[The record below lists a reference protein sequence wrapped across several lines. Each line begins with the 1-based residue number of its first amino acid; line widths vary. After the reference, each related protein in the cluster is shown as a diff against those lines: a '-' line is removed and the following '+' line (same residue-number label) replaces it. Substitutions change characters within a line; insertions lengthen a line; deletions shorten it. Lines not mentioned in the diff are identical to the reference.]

1 MEASCL
7 QLSIEGERL
16 LKAHDYQGAIEFF
29 EAGLR
34 QGTDDPEVLS
44 AVYNQL
50 GNACFYLN
58 QFEKALE
65 YHKKDLEIAE
75 RLNDKQGQAK
85 AYGNLGNTFKSL
97 KNYPNAIR
105 CCEAHLELTRELRDR
120 LGEGR
125 ACYNLGNVHHA
136 VGKRELA
143 DKSPASQ
150 KAGTASIE
158 KAIDYYKTTLDITAE
173 QKDKAGEGRAVGNLG
188 NAYTA
193 IGMYKEAIEYHNR
206 RLKLAE
212 QANDLA
218 ARARACGN
226 LGNAYSALS
235 DYTQALQYYNQS
247 LTIAKEARNRAGE
260 GQAYYCLGSTYM
272 LQKNY
277 DKAIA
282 NHHEHLKIVTELKDK
297 SGQMRAWYN
306 LRNAYHAVKNEEE
319 VRKYHTLIRQQQP
332 RKAAAQPAKPD
343 VRTQSGASTGSGG
356 GNSKSKDKGKKKKAG
371 LFKKP
376 ASNMVEEFSVDDSDD
391 DDIVT
396 SRGTAESTTAKK
408 KGFASEWLDKAVEES
423 KNELKAQEATRP
435 AGQSSAP
442 QPQEDLGGIQL
453 DFFDMLAKQQAR
465 LDDQRAPAPSGAATG
480 PSEVEDDEAFFD
492 MLILTQAHRYDDQR
506 SSAPSDAPVERNVAP
521 KGKDEAGSAPSGAL
535 ADELDDNMSFFEML
549 AVARKTK

>member
-58 QFEKALE
+58 QYEKALE

-85 AYGNLGNTFKSL
+85 AFGNLGNTFKSL

-105 CCEAHLELTRELRDR
+105 CCEAHLELTRELKDR

-143 DKSPASQ
+143 DKNPASQ
-150 KAGTASIE
+150 EAGRASIM
-158 KAIDYYKTTLDITAE
+158 KAIDYYKTTLEITAE

-193 IGMYKEAIEYHNR
+193 IGNYKDAIEFHNR
-206 RLKLAE
+206 RLRLAE
-212 QANDLA
+212 EANDLA

-235 DYTQALQYYNQS
+235 DYTQALQFYNQS

-277 DKAIA
+277 EKAIA

-306 LRNAYHAVKNEEE
+306 LRNAYHAVKNEEQ
-319 VRKYHTLIRQQQP
+319 VKKYHTLIRQHQP
-332 RKAAAQPAKPD
+332 KKAAAQPAKPE
-343 VRTQSGASTGSGG
+343 VRTQSGASTNS
-356 GNSKSKDKGKKKKAG
+356 GNSSKAAKDKSKKKKAGG

-376 ASNMVEEFSVDDSDD
+376 ASNVVEEFTVDDSDD
-391 DDIVT
+391 DDVVT
-396 SRGTAESTTAKK
+396 TRATNDSTSGSKQKK
-408 KGFASEWLDKAVEES
+408 SFASEWLDKAVEES
-423 KNELKAQEATRP
+423 KNEFKAQEATRSKTGP
-435 AGQSSAP
+435 AVPAQ
-442 QPQEDLGGIQL
+442 QEDLGGIQL

-465 LDDQRAPAPSGAATG
+465 MDDQRAPAPSGAVGA
-480 PSEVEDDEAFFD
+480 SEVEDDEAFFD
-492 MLILTQAHRYDDQR
+492 MLIMTQGHRYDDQR
-506 SSAPSDAPVERNVAP
+506 SSAPSDAAERNVAP
-521 KGKDEAGSAPSGAL
+521 KGKDDGNVKAGTL
-535 ADELDDNMSFFEML
+535 ADELDDDMSFFEML